1 MFIHNIKF
9 RPEPCE
15 VSISFQKLYA
25 VRTTVHLR
33 HEKVC
38 LKKIHTSRKNDAN
51 PLIIMA
57 HVIFKLKEKVS
68 RISETHFS
76 MTRMNL
82 WGFGQ
87 EISPVLRF

>member
-1 MFIHNIKF
+1 
-9 RPEPCE
+9 
-15 VSISFQKLYA
+15 
-25 VRTTVHLR
+25 
-33 HEKVC
+33 
-38 LKKIHTSRKNDAN
+38 
-51 PLIIMA
+51 MA